1 MQREVLQAI
10 DYALFVSDET
20 YKEYVEKFI
29 ELSRKQ
35 KKNSMKQPSAAGKS
49 VSTMSTASGV
59 EEEKK

>member
-35 KKNSMKQPSAAGKS
+35 KKNSMKQPKAGASAAG
-49 VSTMSTASGV
+49 
-59 EEEKK
+59 